1 MFSVPHLRVKS
12 PVLIHT
18 PSTQYSYG
26 AGPGMTLDAESDA
39 LILQSDM
46 TDQIFVLLPSPGK
59 TPRVNGINDLEA
71 FNGRLYIGYGDID
84 NNFGPVDIVSYDLR
98 TGALRREMLNI
109 PEEEVGGWWIAAD
122 GRMYVAGLDAKE
134 NWTFGNFYMNDGF
147 GWQKRRTIHWGAHVY
162 QIIDFKGRLYA
173 AYVTG
178 GTIPVNYPFV
188 LVSDNFGA
196 TWLREKL
203 ADDAVYDAFVTRIVS
218 VTHTT
223 GSFLYAIAIL
233 EYLNGERVRKFYRSD
248 GVTWEPVAITDPKRE
263 VDELEILCTFGDK
276 LLISFDVSTGNDW
289 KRVFWALDG
298 RTQLEVVMPSASHP
312 LKFFQMDDEWLYCLA
327 DQGTPS
333 YQLYRT
339 KELKTWELIGHISFP
354 PGVEIGDMC
363 FAGGR
368 LYVGIDPRMAI
379 ETSDSVKLWF
389 RVDAPITDAT
399 VYWDVDEPEGTQ
411 FKVQVSTT
419 SESFNL
425 DGPFFGPDGTADTF
439 YTQSGQVLNSIHNGH
454 QNITLN
460 LYQTPNEKNEIK
472 VRWVRLKNRTNSY
485 TFAVSEGQGLYAAA
499 NSTGSAEYTSPIF
512 KLDAPISGGKL
523 FFEGITPDQTK
534 SRFAMRSAK
543 NQKLIASKPFVGP
556 DGVMNT
562 YYQTSGQPLWSGHD
576 GDTIVQYRVLLT
588 SENPVL
594 SPALRKVQLVTR
606 NVLDHFDIELDT
618 DTWRAGDFHTVK
630 VAARA
635 ADNTLI
641 PVTGAVS
648 LSATNAVPI
657 EPGEFMMREG
667 TGVVAVALKKAT
679 PTRLKVTL
687 VDVTSSSVEIKVQPG
702 VAASIRLTTD
712 LESPTPNWAPMVKSG
727 TEFSLTMSVQDSY
740 RNIVTGYTGT
750 VECWRWTFD
759 PHELLYVHTFEP
771 SDKGVHTFST
781 KMTKG
786 GNLVC
791 FDKKEKHVAGSQVV
805 KILK

>member
-1 MFSVPHLRVKS
+1 
-12 PVLIHT
+12 
-18 PSTQYSYG
+18 
-26 AGPGMTLDAESDA
+26 MTLDAESDA

-46 TDQIFVLLPSPGK
+46 TNQVFVLLPSPVK
-59 TPRVNGINDLEA
+59 SPRANGINDLTA
-71 FNGRLYIGYGDID
+71 FNGRLYIGYGDLD
-84 NNFGPVDIVSYDLR
+84 NNLGPVDIVSYDLR
-98 TGALRREMLNI
+98 TGILRREMLNI

-122 GRMYVAGLDAKE
+122 GKLYVAGLDARE

-147 GWQKRRTIHWGAHVY
+147 GWQKRRTIHWGAHVNRV
-162 QIIDFKGRLYA
+162 IDFKGCLYA

-188 LVSDNFGA
+188 LVSDNFGVS
-196 TWLREKL
+196 WLREKI
-203 ADDAVYDAFVTRIVS
+203 AVDVVYDAFVTSIAPVL
-218 VTHTT
+218 HTT
-223 GSFLYAIAIL
+223 GSFLYAIARL
-233 EYLNGERVRKFYRSD
+233 EYSNGERVYKFYRSD
-248 GVTWEPVAITDPKRE
+248 GVTWEPVAITDPEGKVNE
-263 VDELEILCTFGDK
+263 PEILCVFGDK
-276 LLISFDVSTGNDW
+276 LLIALDVSTGNDW
-289 KRVFWALDG
+289 KRVVLALDG
-298 RTQLEVVMPSASHP
+298 RTQIEVVIPSASHP
-312 LKFFQMDDEWLYCLA
+312 LKFFQIDGEWLYCLV

-339 KELKTWELIGHISFP
+339 KDIKTWEPIGHISFP

-368 LYVGIDPRMAI
+368 LYVGIDLRMAI
-379 ETSDSVKLWF
+379 ETGDSVKLWF
-389 RVDAPITDAT
+389 RIDAPITNAT
-399 VYWDVDEPEGTQ
+399 VYWDVDEPEDTQ

-439 YTQSGQVLNSIHNGH
+439 YTESGQVLNSIHNGH
-454 QNITLN
+454 QNITVN

-472 VRWVRLKNRTNSY
+472 VRWVRLKNGNNSY
-485 TFAVSEGQGLYAAA
+485 TFAVGEGQGLYAAA
-499 NSTGSAEYTSPIF
+499 NSTDSAEYNSPVF
-512 KLDAPISGGKL
+512 ELDAPISSGKL
-523 FFEGITPDQTK
+523 FFEGITPNQTTI
-534 SRFAMRSAK
+534 RFTMRSAK
-543 NQKLIASKPFVGP
+543 TQKLLVSKPFVGP
-556 DGVMNT
+556 NGIRNT

-576 GDTIVQYRVLLT
+576 GDTYVQYRALLT

-594 SPALRKVQLVTR
+594 SPALRKVQLITR
-606 NVLDHFDIELDT
+606 NILDHFDIELDT

-630 VAARA
+630 VVARA

-641 PVTGAVS
+641 PITGPVS
-648 LSATNAVPI
+648 ISSTSDAPV
-657 EPGEFMMREG
+657 EPGEVMLREG

-687 VDVTSSSVEIKVQPG
+687 ADVTSSSVEIEVQPAA
-702 VAASIRLTTD
+702 AASIRLTTD
-712 LESPTPNWAPMVKSG
+712 LEPPTPNWAPVVKSG
-727 TEFSLTMSVQDSY
+727 TEFSLTMSVEDRY

-781 KMTKG
+781 KLTKD

-791 FDKKEKHVAGSQVV
+791 FDKKEKQIAGSQVV
-805 KILK
+805 KIRK